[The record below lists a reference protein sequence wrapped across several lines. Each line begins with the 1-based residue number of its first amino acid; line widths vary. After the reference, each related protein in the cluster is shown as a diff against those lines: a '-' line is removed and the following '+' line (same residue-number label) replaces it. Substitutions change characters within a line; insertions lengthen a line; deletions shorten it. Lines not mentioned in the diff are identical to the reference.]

1 MEELGDPIDIE
12 ELPVF
17 QCPVGEFGKP
27 PVFGPDTAP
36 FIGLT
41 FGDLPPLGE

>member
-17 QCPVGEFGKP
+17 QCPVGEFTKP
-27 PVFGPDTAP
+27 PVFGEDTMP
-36 FIGLT
+36 FSPMT
-41 FGDLPPLGE
+41 FGPLDIL